1 MKKTLC
7 HRLNCILCLLGIW
20 IMPFLSSYSQEIT
33 LEETVT
39 ATISEEYLMPNEKLW
54 VQIMAT
60 HEGRPTPSKVAY
72 MELLNRDYVPVVQ
85 ELTALR
91 FGQAGGYLTIPDNLP
106 SDYYLLRIYTRN
118 SPYYSPQNGVFHQL
132 IGIVN
137 PLIPPVSG
145 AKPVN
150 DTFLS
155 KASTAIS
162 DNSSQLF
169 EHTLDDEKI
178 SLQLLGQPSDVL
190 TTSISYQGEFPLIP
204 TLREEKL
211 YDAQPEPKNYI
222 SEIFGHIIHGKSLER
237 VIDTTETF
245 FLSAH
250 GLESKFIIGKARSTG
265 DVFFETGDFS
275 HFNYVIVQSDA
286 DKEQLN
292 FVVESPFWQQK
303 PTEEFI
309 IPYLSF
315 SESSLSFLQERMVAS
330 QAASYFQYWSP
341 EPIPS
346 NPRLFLPDRS
356 YLLDD
361 YNRFDDMATV
371 IREYVPEVLVRR
383 EDRKTVFR
391 SINKPANQVF
401 KMNPLILIDGLPIL
415 DNDAF
420 SKFNPLGIK
429 QMEILNRELYLNH
442 KLFEGAIAL
451 TSFDNDFGKY
461 DLPKNALFLAYKG
474 IQFPLTPIEYAPV
487 DQQLSSLGSLLLWK
501 TLTLKGGNENI
512 TIPIPVL
519 KGAYKVTITKWGK
532 TSIDSV
538 RKEKIIQ
545 IY

>member
-1 MKKTLC
+1 MNKTLC
-7 HRLNCILCLLGIW
+7 HRLIWIPGLLGVW
-20 IMPFLSSYSQEIT
+20 IIPFLSGYSQEIA
-33 LEETVT
+33 LEETIM
-39 ATISEEYLMPNEKLW
+39 ATLSEEYLMPNEKLW

-60 HEGRPTPSKVAY
+60 HEGKPTPSKVAY

-85 ELTALR
+85 ELTALKS
-91 FGQAGGYLTIPDNLP
+91 GQACGYLTIPDNLP

-118 SPYYSPQNGVFHQL
+118 SPYYSPENGVFHQL
-132 IGIVN
+132 VGIVN

-145 AKPVN
+145 AKPVD

-155 KASTAIS
+155 TASNAIS
-162 DNSSQLF
+162 DNSLQLF

-190 TTSISYQGEFPLIP
+190 TTSISYQGEFPPIP
-204 TLREEKL
+204 VVREERL

-222 SEIFGHIIHGKSLER
+222 YEIFGHIIHGKSLER
-237 VIDTTETF
+237 VIDTAETF

-250 GLESKFIIGKARSTG
+250 GLESKFIIGTARPTG

-275 HFNYVIVQSDA
+275 HFNYVIAQSDA

-303 PTEEFI
+303 PTDEFT

-315 SESSLSFLQERMVAS
+315 SDSSLSFLQERMVAS
-330 QAASYFQYWSP
+330 QAASYFQSWSP
-341 EPIPS
+341 DPIPS

-383 EDRKTVFR
+383 EDRRTVFR
-391 SINKPANQVF
+391 SVNKPANQVF
-401 KMNPLILIDGLPIL
+401 KTNPLILIDGLPIL

-420 SKFNPLGIK
+420 SKFNPVGIK
-429 QMEILNRELYLNH
+429 QMEILNREFYLNH
-442 KLFEGAIAL
+442 KLFEGAITL

-474 IQFPLTPIEYAPV
+474 IQYPLTPIEFAPV
-487 DQQLSSLGSLLLWK
+487 DQHLSSLGSLLLWK
-501 TLTLKGGNENI
+501 TVTLKGGNENI
-512 TIPIPVL
+512 TIPKPVL
-519 KGAYKVTITKWGK
+519 KGAYKVTVTKWGE
-532 TSIDSV
+532 TCNDSV
-538 RKEKIIQ
+538 QKEKIIQ